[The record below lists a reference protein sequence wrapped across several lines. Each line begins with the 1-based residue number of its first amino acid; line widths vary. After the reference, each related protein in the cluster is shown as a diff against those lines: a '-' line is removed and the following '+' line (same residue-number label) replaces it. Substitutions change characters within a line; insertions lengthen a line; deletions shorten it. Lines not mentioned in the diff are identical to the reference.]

1 MAKFIEEH
9 EELTLIN
16 PATPTFRGKSVLDF
30 YLVTSNT
37 AERGVMLKVGPDL
50 HDHNYLL
57 LWINLKEPQRREKKS
72 VYVYKDIDCE
82 SFREVATHELIE
94 TPVIRHRNMTNK
106 EIDDLIESASGKLRN
121 TMDRCLRKRVVRID
135 ETVPLPEEVEVLLK
149 RRRSAL
155 KERRRA
161 RTNCNSGWMT
171 LRNTVIQETTYEI
184 NKRVAAFEN
193 ERLVERL
200 R

>member
-9 EELTLIN
+9 EELTLIS

-37 AERGVMLKVGPDL
+37 AERGVTVKVGPDL
-50 HDHNYLL
+50 PDHNYLL
-57 LWINLKEPQRREKKS
+57 IRINLKEPQREKKT
-72 VYVYKDIDCE
+72 VYVYKDIDWE
-82 SFREVATHELIE
+82 RFREVATHELIE

-121 TMDRCLRKRVVRID
+121 TMDRCLRKRVVRVD

-161 RTNCNSGWMT
+161 
-171 LRNTVIQETTYEI
+171 
-184 NKRVAAFEN
+184 
-193 ERLVERL
+193 
-200 R
+200 